1 MPADLTIT
9 ITGID
14 KLVAKFGRV
23 QAVNYLRPPMQRALD
38 RLLYQ
43 MVSAYNTPRKK
54 SKYKR
59 TGTYGRLWKT
69 KVEMDSD
76 GLLGR
81 IGTSLN
87 YAPRVGSAKFQAN
100 IHRGIWTTD
109 QQSVQRERSAIV
121 KDFNAEIRRVLR

>member
-59 TGTYGRLWKT
+59 TGTYGRRWTVKI
-69 KVEMDSD
+69 ESD
-76 GLLGR
+76 GGGLLGR
-81 IGTSLN
+81 VGNNTW
-87 YAPRVGSAKFQAN
+87 YAPLVGSTKFQAD

-121 KDFNAEIRRVLR
+121 KDFNAEIRRVL